1 MNILP
6 TLESRWQL
14 TNCAF
19 DSLSFIFSDEGSAR
33 ADLID
38 DDISAFANG
47 TLSAVV
53 LPAALILPTD
63 IRCQIVIRV
72 GEVYTRFDCFLLSNT
87 NGFYSALLDLVTGAY
102 DEAYVQI
109 ITTGACTVQQL
120 SLDII
125 TQSYDE
131 VIAELRSEL
140 PKLLE
145 DYNTYDMTLT
155 TEEVTVGLITA
166 NLLENTDLQ
175 GHFSLSFLASNKA
188 EIVMRIYDDQRKCL
202 YSPSIVSVNA
212 GKHTIGFPHAY
223 LKSSIGYHN
232 FYVTLQAT
240 EGNVKI
246 PTRAIMY
253 TIDGAHM
260 AERLLNSFYMIDDI
274 TAKTQITSFEPT
286 LLYTVGIVDNVAT
299 IRHIAPNAVG
309 ISNWTVDFIIESVKV
324 AAIEYDGSWIASITG
339 RHFVTEDVPVLFYT
353 DMSDVLW
360 TQVFDS
366 ETKHQLAT
374 NVVKVCA
381 VRGWRYISAITSND
395 TGLIVAYIKTD
406 GKAYYR
412 QYVSLPD
419 VNAYWTTEEQ
429 LPFTLAVEPLT
440 EISCGRV
447 NDYRISFTVE
457 DSEGNGFT
465 LLTRRYY
472 QADTVENTTIDITDA
487 DVTAKMASYINPQV
501 VSAWNISNTE
511 TFVQFDYPVNDFVNK
526 QAAFKLKDANN
537 VEDAAVSTERYD
549 DYTIKI
555 IHSNIGGFAPSMSVI
570 FTNSYTDHMNGPL
583 ICTYEGL
590 PFAIQSFVLPFE
602 AIDFSPKGYGFDTVN
617 TAGANVIFSLLPLT
631 YKYGYTTE
639 VVNTID
645 ANVDIVLTKVTY
657 KLGYNGTE
665 NVNILDTNVT
675 IILTKVG
682 TDPL

>member
-53 LPAALILPTD
+53 LPAALILPTE

-253 TIDGAHM
+253 TIDSAHM

-309 ISNWTVDFIIESVKV
+309 ISNWTVDFIIESVKA
-324 AAIEYDGSWIASITG
+324 AAIEYDGLWVASITG

-353 DMSDVLW
+353 DMSDILW
-360 TQVFDS
+360 TQLFDS
-366 ETKHQLAT
+366 ETRTQLAT
-374 NVVKVCA
+374 DVVKVSA
-381 VRGWRYISAITSND
+381 VRGWRYISEITSND

-419 VNAYWTTEEQ
+419 VTAYWTAEEL
-429 LPFTLAVEPLT
+429 LPFTLAVEPLIT
-440 EISCGRV
+440 ISCGRV

-457 DSEGNGFT
+457 DSESNGYALF
-465 LLTRRYY
+465 TRRYY
-472 QADTVENTTIDITDA
+472 QADTVESTTIEVEEEVIQIGLA
-487 DVTAKMASYINPQV
+487 ENIIVAPQEI
-501 VSAWNISNTE
+501 WNTSNTE
-511 TFVQFDYPVNDFVNK
+511 TFVRFNYPLITFTDK
-526 QAAFKLKDANN
+526 QNAFKFIDANSVQKN
-537 VEDAAVSTERYD
+537 VLATEKYD
-549 DYTIKI
+549 DYTIKL
-555 IHSNIGGFAPSMSVI
+555 IHNSIAGFTPDLSII
-570 FTNSYTDHMNGPL
+570 FTNADTDGIYGP
-583 ICTYEGL
+583 ITVAHGTTT
-590 PFAIQSFVLPFE
+590 FAVQSFSMVFA
-602 AIDFSPKGYGFDTVN
+602 AIDFSPKGFSTDLAWVSDAGISVTV
-617 TAGANVIFSLLPLT
+617 TGISIKSAYANENVLT
-631 YKYGYTTE
+631 SAAATIIPTFIAYTTLSNADE
-639 VVNTID
+639 TAVIS
-645 ANVDIVLTKVTY
+645 NVSIY
-657 KLGYNGTE
+657 A
-665 NVNILDTNVT
+665 IP
-675 IILTKVG
+675 TKVG
-682 TDPL
+682 IDPL